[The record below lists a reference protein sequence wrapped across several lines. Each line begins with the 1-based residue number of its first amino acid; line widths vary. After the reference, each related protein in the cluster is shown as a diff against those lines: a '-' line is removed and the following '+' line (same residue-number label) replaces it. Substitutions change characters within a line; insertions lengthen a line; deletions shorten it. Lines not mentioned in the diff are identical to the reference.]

1 MCVSVFMS
9 LYSALDNFWLI
20 VRFIKFI
27 VVIMLMMVVV
37 VVVVLLLLLIMMM
50 IIIIKLF
57 VKRLAA
63 AILMILVRAFM
74 FKTGL
79 TLLRVFLP
87 MPVF

>member
-20 VRFIKFI
+20 VCFIKFI

-37 VVVVLLLLLIMMM
+37 VVLLLLLLIMMM

-57 VKRLAA
+57 VKRFAA
-63 AILMILVRAFM
+63 AILMILLRAFM

-79 TLLRVFLP
+79 TLLRVFFP

>member
-20 VRFIKFI
+20 VCFIKFI
-27 VVIMLMMVVV
+27 VVIMLMMV

-63 AILMILVRAFM
+63 AILMILLRAFM

-79 TLLRVFLP
+79 TLLRVFFP